1 MLVNGTTSNS
11 AREETSTQKRPFKSP
26 VAVHT
31 TPAET
36 GNFAS
41 SIETG
46 QGLNIGPQD
55 TTREV
60 RFHSSQGF
68 ACQDRE
74 PHCDQWSSGR
84 VEKAVRPGDT
94 NQLIADI
101 GSCPTNGHDLG
112 IFPEW
117 VGDLAIAGDD
127 DSLQFC
133 LVDQFLASQGIHPL
147 YQFRQRLAHKK
158 VHPVLHK
165 CLDWSRRARKRST
178 QRF

>member
-1 MLVNGTTSNS
+1 MPGNGTTSNT

-26 VAVHT
+26 VAVQT
-31 TPAET
+31 TTAET

-46 QGLNIGPQD
+46 QGLTIGPQD

-84 VEKAVRPGDT
+84 VEKAMRPGDT

-112 IFPEW
+112 IFPER
-117 VGDLAIAGDD
+117 VGDLAIAVDD
-127 DSLQFC
+127 VSPQLC
-133 LVDQFLASQGIHPL
+133 RVHQFLASQGIHPT
-147 YQFRQRLAHKK
+147 YQFGQRLTHKK
-158 VHPVLHK
+158 CDPVLHK
-165 CLDWSRRARKRST
+165 SL
-178 QRF
+178 

>member
-74 PHCDQWSSGR
+74 PHCDQWSSGGR
-84 VEKAVRPGDT
+84 EGGAAWRHES
-94 NQLIADI
+94 AYRRYR
-101 GSCPTNGHDLG
+101 
-112 IFPEW
+112 
-117 VGDLAIAGDD
+117 
-127 DSLQFC
+127 
-133 LVDQFLASQGIHPL
+133 LVPHE
-147 YQFRQRLAHKK
+147 
-158 VHPVLHK
+158 
-165 CLDWSRRARKRST
+165 
-178 QRF
+178 